1 MHRTLKSGSF
11 LWFALEHLSSSAV
24 NWQLNLPLISHTIN
38 DRFNAGVLSLEPDME
53 DFVEMIASYRNDS
66 VYRYEGQAEQVIL
79 HIN

>member
-1 MHRTLKSGSF
+1 MGLYKSTCEGCYYEGDAWFDTLD
-11 LWFALEHLSSSAV
+11 
-24 NWQLNLPLISHTIN
+24 N

-79 HIN
+79 HIY